1 MKKLLS
7 TLSTIALLSTTAANT
22 VSCLRHTPS
31 SDNSDFDWSVTNKY
45 DKESRTTSILSDK
58 TNESQTEITPENIGK
73 SIDYVSGFNTG
84 YKTQTDIKMQGTTG
98 VPLSNRADLTGN
110 VMSDFGDKS
119 QNAAYTRIN
128 QILNWSPETDM
139 DAKYNKSVVPLQKRK
154 ATGEKWT
161 ATQDAQIKFMDMG
174 RMYSGRFN
182 GVDGNNTVT
191 GQQKIYQENLSNWQ
205 YIDTYVWWQGPV
217 GCPPGEFTDY
227 AHKNGAKSYGLIYLD
242 GFYGLK
248 AGQIQDLITQD
259 SSGHY
264 PIVDILIKMA
274 RYYGFDGW
282 FLNEEANGSFA
293 AEQPVLKY
301 QEMTEILR
309 QFKEAADAEAKE
321 SNGQNKIEMMG
332 YTDHSNLQGSMENGD
347 WKPQSEKTYNYSEN
361 SDSYLSDFGEAAIT
375 NQGYVENG
383 DSRAHTQGSDV
394 DSSSIAAKSGTKTDY
409 DIYNMIDWGSDR
421 DGQGTFQGAASANWQ
436 ELVLNS
442 NGQAINSFGMF
453 GSQADWESA
462 GDTSKF
468 TPQSSDEIGS
478 DIQRMQ
484 EEFRLESL
492 MYAGNDKSP
501 RGSWYTKALTN
512 DEAANEANQS
522 KSFGVANLKQ
532 EETTLIDGME
542 SFKTNFSVGEGKI
555 WIDENTHQNVTNN
568 DKYTWY
574 NRGLADVQPTYK
586 WDIFDDADKSQAITG
601 GVYAN
606 YDFDEAYEKGNSIA
620 LGSEPY
626 NDASNKNTAGSIS
639 AVKLDQTTD
648 WNIMGANIDQ
658 GGKYK
663 ISLTYKATGTDAKDK
678 VKLLVNESTEE
689 AESTD
694 AGNGWTTLTYT
705 PSGEVNKIGIQV
717 AESSNIKVNVGQIK
731 LDKVSGDKKAADNSN
746 VITNMNSEYTVIRDS
761 GKFNTRLDWDVTD
774 DKANKVDYYEVY
786 YELNGKMYRY
796 GETNHN
802 NYWLGDINI
811 DTKALDDF
819 KIYIRPIINGAD
831 NSNYEEFDI
840 NIKGWK

>member
-31 SDNSDFDWSVTNKY
+31 SDNSDFDWSVTNNY
-45 DKESRTTSILSDK
+45 DKESRVTSVLSEK
-58 TNESQTEITPENIGK
+58 TNESQTEVTPENIGK

-84 YKTQTDIKMQGTTG
+84 YKTQTDIHMQGTTG

-154 ATGEKWT
+154 ATGQKWT
-161 ATQDAQIKFMDMG
+161 ETQDAQIKFMDMG

-248 AGQIQDLITQD
+248 AGQIQDLITKD

-264 PIVDILIKMA
+264 PIVDILVQMA

-301 QEMTEILR
+301 QEMTEILK
-309 QFKEAADAEAKE
+309 QFKEVADAEATK
-321 SNGQNKIEMMG
+321 SHQNKIEMMG
-332 YTDHSNLQGSMENGD
+332 YTDHSNLQGSVDEDGKWN
-347 WKPQSEKTYNYSEN
+347 PQSEKTYNYSEN

-383 DSRAHTQGSDV
+383 DSRATTQGSDV
-394 DSSSIAAKSGTKTDY
+394 DTSSIAAKSGTKTDY
-409 DIYNMIDWGSDR
+409 EIYNMIDWGSDR

-436 ELVLNS
+436 ELVLN
-442 NGQAINSFGMF
+442 NNQEAINSFGMF

-501 RGSWYTKALTN
+501 RGSWYTGAVTDVTDDIK
-512 DEAANEANQS
+512 S

-532 EETTLIDGME
+532 EETTLIDGMD

-555 WIDENTHQNVTNN
+555 WVDENTHQNVTNN

-639 AVKLDQTTD
+639 AIKLDQTTD
-648 WNIMGANIDQ
+648 WNIMGANIEK
-658 GGKYK
+658 GGDYK

-678 VKLLVNESTEE
+678 VKLLVNESTVE

-705 PSGEVNKIGIQV
+705 PSGEVDKIGIQV

-731 LDKVSGDKKAADNSN
+731 LDKVSGDEKVTDNSN

-761 GKFNTRLDWDVTD
+761 GKFNTRLDWEVND

-831 NSNYEEFDI
+831 NSKYEEFDI